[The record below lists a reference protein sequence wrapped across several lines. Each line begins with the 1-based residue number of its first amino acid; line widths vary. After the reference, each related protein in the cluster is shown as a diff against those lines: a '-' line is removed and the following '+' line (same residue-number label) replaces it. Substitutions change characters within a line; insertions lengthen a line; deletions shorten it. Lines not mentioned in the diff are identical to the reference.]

1 MTQIVKYLN
10 KTLNILFYTS
20 IAAILIG
27 AGYFLCRIFIVDQ
40 FVIPSDSM
48 YPTLQVGDRVWVNK
62 LVAGARIYNDI
73 DSASSSTLQSWRTRG
88 LRRIER
94 NDILIFNYP
103 INDNKIAF
111 KINYVYAKRCVA
123 LPGDSISAVN
133 GYYKNSNYDGILGY
147 ERSQDYL
154 NSIPDSLLDEGVKY
168 TLPYSYE
175 KYPWNIRNFGPV
187 YVPRKGDVITLDK
200 EAVLFYSKILEFETE
215 KKITIN
221 SSGEVFADEQPIDY
235 HIFTHNYYFTVG
247 DNVMNSGDS
256 RYWGFVPEEY
266 IVGIVGFIPY
276 SIDKYTNEFRW
287 DRFLQFVN

>member
-1 MTQIVKYLN
+1 MTRIVKYLN

-221 SSGEVFADEQPIDY
+221 STGEVFADGQPMDY

-276 SIDKYTNEFRW
+276 SIDKSTNEFRW

>member
-1 MTQIVKYLN
+1 MTRIVKYLN
-10 KTLNILFYTS
+10 KALNILFYIS
-20 IAAILIG
+20 IASILFG
-27 AGYFLCRIFIVDQ
+27 AVYFLCRIFIADQ
-40 FVIPSDSM
+40 FVIPTDSM

-62 LVAGARIYNDI
+62 LISGARIYNDI
-73 DSASSSTLQSWRTRG
+73 DSAGSCTLQSWRTRG

-133 GYYKNSNYDGILGY
+133 GYYKNNNYEGILGY

-175 KYPWNIRNFGPV
+175 RYPWNIRNLGPV

-215 KKITIN
+215 KKITVN
-221 SSGEVFADEQPIDY
+221 SSGEVFADGQPIDY

>member
-1 MTQIVKYLN
+1 MTRIVKYLN

-27 AGYFLCRIFIVDQ
+27 AGYFLCRIFIADQ

-133 GYYKNSNYDGILGY
+133 GYYKNSND
-147 ERSQDYL
+147 D
-154 NSIPDSLLDEGVKY
+154 
-168 TLPYSYE
+168 
-175 KYPWNIRNFGPV
+175 
-187 YVPRKGDVITLDK
+187 
-200 EAVLFYSKILEFETE
+200 
-215 KKITIN
+215 
-221 SSGEVFADEQPIDY
+221 
-235 HIFTHNYYFTVG
+235 
-247 DNVMNSGDS
+247 
-256 RYWGFVPEEY
+256 
-266 IVGIVGFIPY
+266 GIVG
-276 SIDKYTNEFRW
+276 
-287 DRFLQFVN
+287 

>member
-1 MTQIVKYLN
+1 MTRIVKYLN

-73 DSASSSTLQSWRTRG
+73 DSASNSTLQSWRTRG

-175 KYPWNIRNFGPV
+175 KFPWNIRNFGPV

-221 SSGEVFADEQPIDY
+221 STGEVFADGQPMDY

-276 SIDKYTNEFRW
+276 SIDKSTNEFRW

>member
-1 MTQIVKYLN
+1 MILIVKYLN
-10 KTLNILFYTS
+10 KALNVLFYTS
-20 IAAILIG
+20 IASIFLG

-221 SSGEVFADEQPIDY
+221 STGEVFADGQPMDY

-276 SIDKYTNEFRW
+276 SIDKSTNEFRW

>member
-1 MTQIVKYLN
+1 MTRIVKYLN

-27 AGYFLCRIFIVDQ
+27 AGYFLCRIFIADQ

-235 HIFTHNYYFTVG
+235 HIFTHNYFPFKIQTKL
-247 DNVMNSGDS
+247 DNSLIINFS
-256 RYWGFVPEEY
+256 
-266 IVGIVGFIPY
+266 FIPLY
-276 SIDKYTNEFRW
+276 QDVKRK
-287 DRFLQFVN
+287 

>member
-1 MTQIVKYLN
+1 MTRIVKYLN

-27 AGYFLCRIFIVDQ
+27 AGYFLCRIFIADQ

-266 IVGIVGFIPY
+266 IVGIVGFISY

-287 DRFLQFVN
+287 DRFLLQVN

>member
-1 MTQIVKYLN
+1 MTRIVKYLN
-10 KTLNILFYTS
+10 KALNILFYTS
-20 IAAILIG
+20 IAAILFA

-73 DSASSSTLQSWRTRG
+73 DSASNSTLQSWRTRG
-88 LRRIER
+88 ARRIER

-133 GYYKNSNYDGILGY
+133 GYYKNSNYESILGY
-147 ERSQDYL
+147 ECSQDYL

-187 YVPRKGDVITLDK
+187 YVPRKGDVIKLDK

-215 KKITIN
+215 KKITVN
-221 SSGEVFADEQPIDY
+221 STGEVFADGQPMDY

>member
-1 MTQIVKYLN
+1 MTRIVKYLN
-10 KTLNILFYTS
+10 KALNVLFYTS
-20 IAAILIG
+20 IAAILFG
-27 AGYFLCRIFIVDQ
+27 AGYFLCRIFIADQ

-62 LVAGARIYNDI
+62 LVAGARIYNEI

-88 LRRIER
+88 MRRIER

-133 GYYKNSNYDGILGY
+133 GYYKNSNYEGILGY

-221 SSGEVFADEQPIDY
+221 SSGEVFADGQPMDY

-276 SIDKYTNEFRW
+276 SIDKSTNEFRW
-287 DRFLQFVN
+287 DRFLLQVN

>member
-1 MTQIVKYLN
+1 MTRIVKYLN
-10 KTLNILFYTS
+10 KALNILFYIS
-20 IAAILIG
+20 IASILFG
-27 AGYFLCRIFIVDQ
+27 AVYFLCRIFIADQ
-40 FVIPSDSM
+40 FVIPTDSM

-62 LVAGARIYNDI
+62 LISGARIYNDI
-73 DSASSSTLQSWRTRG
+73 DSAGSCTLQSWRTRG

-133 GYYKNSNYDGILGY
+133 GYYKNSNYESILGY
-147 ERSQDYL
+147 EHSQDYL

-175 KYPWNIRNFGPV
+175 RYPWNIRNFGPV

-215 KKITIN
+215 KKITVN
-221 SSGEVFADEQPIDY
+221 SSGKVFADGEPTDY
-235 HIFTHNYYFTVG
+235 HIFAHNYYFTVG

>member
-1 MTQIVKYLN
+1 MTRIVKYLN

-27 AGYFLCRIFIVDQ
+27 AGYFLCRIFIADQ

-276 SIDKYTNEFRW
+276 SIDKYTNEFRTNKKK
-287 DRFLQFVN
+287 D

>member
-1 MTQIVKYLN
+1 MTRIVKYLN

-175 KYPWNIRNFGPV
+175 KFPWNIRNFGPV

-221 SSGEVFADEQPIDY
+221 STGEVFADGQPMDY

-276 SIDKYTNEFRW
+276 SIDKSTNEFRW

>member
-1 MTQIVKYLN
+1 MTRIVKYLN
-10 KTLNILFYTS
+10 KALNVLFYTS
-20 IAAILIG
+20 IASIFLG

-123 LPGDSISAVN
+123 LSGDSISAVN

-221 SSGEVFADEQPIDY
+221 STGEVFADGQPMDY

-276 SIDKYTNEFRW
+276 SIDKSTNEFRW